1 MLIFLLPSEIK
12 ILCTLPDS
20 IPMVNQH
27 AICNLYVDNMKG
39 ITYEQAFSLIWLKSC
54 GFSWPCV
61 LFRTLQLGCW
71 LWLLT
76 LASCWY
82 RPEKAMVV
90 AHLVRL
96 VPPALSLGF
105 SSSSQLLL
113 CPTLPNVVIW
123 GVEPVEASTSVS
135 VSLISKYFKGCKVNL
150 ALKKKATLYTLLIRE
165 FSLIVPLGYKS
176 LLNINKTFYVGNPN
190 TLLCYI

>member
-1 MLIFLLPSEIK
+1 MGHLHILAVVNNAAMNILLHFLVGHMLLLLFFYLIIEHLWDMLIFLLPSEIK

-82 RPEKAMVV
+82 RPEKAMVM
-90 AHLVRL
+90 AHIVRL
-96 VPPALSLGF
+96 VPPTLSLGF

-113 CPTLPNVVIW
+113 WPTLPNVAIW
-123 GVEPVEASTSVS
+123 GVEPVEASTLCLCLS
-135 VSLISKYFKGCKVNL
+135 
-150 ALKKKATLYTLLIRE
+150 
-165 FSLIVPLGYKS
+165 
-176 LLNINKTFYVGNPN
+176 NK
-190 TLLCYI
+190 